1 MPLLYAPSTAAQRSL
16 GRGPADMREP
26 ASFVLWGDDVT
37 AHVVPGLLRDAV
49 ATTATIVGA
58 DGKLHD
64 VAAQRLPLL
73 ATALQLSALR
83 SDELERVSASA
94 VGWVLASKF
103 ALELVARQALVPT
116 LAWRDG
122 GLDARWAASLA
133 AVDEMQKAATIAS
146 TMAPSGYA
154 IPDPHAAATPRSWQP
169 VALLRDFLDA
179 TVDAI
184 VRTVNGGPRLPS
196 RPPRVPSKRLRA
208 KAQVVTEPQA
218 WPHRLRDALA
228 SHDAGFGVTGFADR
242 NVPDEMARWS
252 EPAKGAHDRLRAC
265 FRLEIADGDTA
276 SDGTGRRLPT
286 VSKAPFVL
294 RFLLQAPDDPSL
306 LVTALEVWQ
315 ARGDRLTQFGK
326 EFHNP
331 HEALLE
337 ALGRAARL
345 FAPIGAALALATP
358 TEVQLDPAAAWTFFA
373 EGAAALSAAGFAVML
388 PAALTASGQRRMRAR
403 MRISGGGRSAAG
415 VVDGGGTSLHMD
427 EMFDVDWEAALGDET
442 LTPAELA
449 ALARQ
454 KAPLVQHRGAWI
466 IVDPL
471 ELAALQ
477 ARVAAGPR
485 KVTAQEALRLALAA
499 ADATSATTD
508 ASAAPAPQV
517 SVHGSAATLIEQLR
531 TAADQVVAVP
541 SGLRATLRPYQ
552 LRGLAWLRTL
562 ANLGLGGC
570 LADDMG
576 LGKTVQLLALML
588 ALREPAQPASS
599 PAKRKR
605 SGPNAAIAKPILL
618 IVPTSVVG
626 NWQAEAARFAPDLT
640 VVPHYGPGRC
650 GSATALQT
658 LQQQRG
664 PLLLLTTYGMVRRD
678 IEWLADVD
686 FALIVLDEAQN
697 IKNANSAIAEAVRRL
712 RAPRRFALTGTPVE
726 NRLAELWSILDFAN
740 PGLLGPLAQFRH
752 DFALPIERHGNQ
764 EVAARL
770 RRMIAPF
777 VLRRLKSDP
786 AIISDLPGKLENKV
800 ACSLTREQASLYQ
813 AVVDEEMRRIEAA
826 DGMAR
831 RGRVLALLSFLKQ
844 ICNHPAQYLGEAR
857 AAAAQTEVTGRSG
870 KLDRLVAMLDEALA
884 SGDKALVFTQFHE
897 MGELLTSHI
906 ARTLG
911 IEVLFLHGAT
921 SQTARTQMVQRFQ
934 DPAPRSPR
942 VFVLSVKAGGTGLNL
957 TAANHVF
964 HFDRWWNPAVED
976 QATDRAYRI
985 GQRKV
990 VAVHKLVCAGTIED
1004 KIDAMLRDKK
1014 ALADRVVGAG
1024 EQWITELSSTEL
1036 RSLFALAP
1044 DVVQSAANSTDDD
1057 SPSDNGSQG
1066 GATSRATRTARA
1078 RRVAGRAG

>member
-1 MPLLYAPSTAAQRSL
+1 M
-16 GRGPADMREP
+16 RGP
-26 ASFVLWGDDVT
+26 ASFVLWGEDVT

-49 ATTATIVGA
+49 ATKATIIGA
-58 DGKLHD
+58 DGELHD

-83 SDELERVSASA
+83 HEDIERVSASA

-116 LAWRDG
+116 LAWRNG
-122 GLDARWAASLA
+122 ALDARWAASLA
-133 AVDEMQKAATIAS
+133 AVEEMQKASVIAAS
-146 TMAPSGYA
+146 MAPSGYA
-154 IPDPHAAATPRSWQP
+154 IPDPDASSPPRSWQP
-169 VALLRDFLDA
+169 AALLREFLDA

-196 RPPRVPSKRLRA
+196 LPPRTAPKRVRG
-208 KAQVVTEPQA
+208 KAQAAAEQQQA
-218 WPHRLRDALA
+218 WPHRLRDSLA
-228 SHDAGFGVTGFADR
+228 SHDASFDVVGFADR

-276 SDGTGRRLPT
+276 SDGTGRRLTT
-286 VSKAPFVL
+286 VSNAPFVL

-306 LVTALEVWQ
+306 IVTALEVWQ

-331 HEALLE
+331 QEALLE

-345 FAPIGAALALATP
+345 FAPIGAALAVAAP
-358 TEVQLDPAAAWTFFA
+358 TEVRLDPAAAWTFFSA
-373 EGAAALSAAGFAVML
+373 GAAALSDAGFAVML
-388 PAALTASGQRRMRAR
+388 PAELTSSGQRRMRAR
-403 MRISGGGRSAAG
+403 MRISGGSRSAAG
-415 VVDGGGTSLHMD
+415 VVDGGAATLHMD

-442 LTPAELA
+442 LTPAELT
-449 ALARQ
+449 ALAKQ

-485 KVTAQEALRLALAA
+485 KISAQEALRLALAS
-499 ADATSATTD
+499 ADAEAVATDTSGVAT
-508 ASAAPAPQV
+508 APQV
-517 SVHGSAATLIEQLR
+517 SVHGRVAALLDQLR
-531 TAADQVVAVP
+531 SAADQAVP
-541 SGLRATLRPYQ
+541 VPTGLHATLRPYQ

-562 ANLGLGGC
+562 ANMGLGGC

-576 LGKTVQLLALML
+576 LGKTVQLLALIL
-588 ALREPAQPASS
+588 ALRDAEQGPSTASK
-599 PAKRKR
+599 AKRSKA
-605 SGPNAAIAKPILL
+605 GKLGALIAKPILL

-626 NWQAEAARFAPDLT
+626 NWQAEAVRFAPDLT

-650 GSATALQT
+650 GSTAALQT

-664 PLLLLTTYGMVRRD
+664 AVLLLTTYGMVRRD

-686 FALIVLDEAQN
+686 FGLIVLDEAQN
-697 IKNANSAIAEAVRRL
+697 IKNANSGIAEAVRRL

-786 AIISDLPGKLENKV
+786 NIISDLPAKLESKV

-857 AAAAQTEVTGRSG
+857 AAAAHSEVASRSG

-897 MGELLTSHI
+897 MGELLTTHL

-911 IEVLFLHGAT
+911 IEVLFLHGGT

-934 DPAPRSPR
+934 DPAPRGPR

-990 VAVHKLVCAGTIED
+990 VAVHKLVCAGTVED

-1044 DVVQSAANSTDDD
+1044 DAGLDAGLDADGSDRAASVRTPDVAAKRVAKK
-1057 SPSDNGSQG
+1057 PAMQAKQGS
-1066 GATSRATRTARA
+1066 RH
-1078 RRVAGRAG
+1078 AGRAT